1 MEHFYKLVYGAI
13 GFIFLVLFVVYE
25 FYIKISIEQIFLTV
39 ILLTILFGFFIYMLT
54 KNTKFRG
61 DSAVSPEND
70 LAVIADKY
78 ARAFYNMKTKT
89 ILSQD
94 YLAISKR
101 FFGYYC
107 FAFLYKKAETAE
119 HLENA
124 VVIVVQFD
132 SNQRPSIAYVRDD
145 IPLAYFMKHKEV
157 SQDRFENVWKLYSPY
172 YRGAPTDKI
181 KPEDELI
188 TRLRTPVKKYKI
200 KHIKNKEPDI
210 MREVSSESEET
221 SEEREI
227 EESEK

>member
-1 MEHFYKLVYGAI
+1 MEHFYKLVYGII
-13 GFIFLVLFVVYE
+13 GFVFLILFVIYE
-25 FYIKISIEQIFLTV
+25 FYVKISLEQILLTV
-39 ILLTILFGFFIYMLT
+39 IILVSLFGFFIYMLIRNST
-54 KNTKFRG
+54 KSNSTI
-61 DSAVSPEND
+61 SPEND
-70 LAVIADKY
+70 LAVIADNY
-78 ARAFYNMKTKT
+78 AREFYKMKTKT

-107 FAFLYKKAETAE
+107 FAFLYKKIETSE

-124 VVIVVQFD
+124 VIIVVQFD
-132 SNQRPSIAYVRDD
+132 SNQKPSIAYVRDD

-200 KHIKNKEPDI
+200 KHIKRKEPDI

-227 EESEK
+227 EESERV